1 MKYGYARVSTF
12 EQNMDLQ
19 LDALAQAGC
28 EKIFTDHGKSGASD
42 DRSGLTEAIAAL
54 EEGDSLT
61 VWRLDRLG
69 RSLRSLIDIL
79 GVVETKQAEFA
90 SISDGIDTRTSGG
103 KLYFHMMGALAQFE
117 HDLIRERTHAGLDAA
132 RARGATFGRPR
143 KLTGQQISHARQQ
156 IGKGGKTIRE
166 MAAIFRVDRK
176 TLERAL
182 KRTVK

>member
-1 MKYGYARVSTF
+1 VKYGYARVSTF

-19 LDALAQAGC
+19 MDVLAQAGC

-42 DRSGLTEAIAAL
+42 DRSGLTEAIEAL
-54 EEGDSLT
+54 GDGDSLT

-79 GVVETKQAEFA
+79 ATVEAKGTEFA

-117 HDLIRERTHAGLDAA
+117 HDLTLVNRECIMPNREIVLGNRDFNRKHPVIVHLSWNDW
-132 RARGATFGRPR
+132 GRSPSTR
-143 KLTGQQISHARQQ
+143 RIIL
-156 IGKGGKTIRE
+156 
-166 MAAIFRVDRK
+166 
-176 TLERAL
+176 
-182 KRTVK
+182 